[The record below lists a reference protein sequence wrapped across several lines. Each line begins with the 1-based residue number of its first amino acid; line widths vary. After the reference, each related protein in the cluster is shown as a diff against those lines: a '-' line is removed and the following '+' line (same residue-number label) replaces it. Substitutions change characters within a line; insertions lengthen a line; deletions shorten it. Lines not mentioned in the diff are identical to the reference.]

1 MDSTHLITHVWYPL
15 RLLGVTSP
23 WSAVTSHT
31 VINTWITLAI
41 LAAFALAGRVALRAR
56 NSRIAFAA
64 LLYVRNFENAAR
76 QACEEAFSYR
86 YVTFITTLFTFL
98 LICNCLVLI
107 PGLEEPTTDISTT
120 LAFALIAF
128 CYIQREAIRAHGI
141 KAYILEYMAM
151 PFTLFPTD
159 RAWTL
164 RDTLLLPL
172 KVISNCITGLATL
185 PLEMMG
191 KFSTIISLALRLF
204 GNIVAGSSII
214 GGWNAIKA
222 GSLWINLAGTLLQLN
237 LLLLIFFGFFEG
249 LIQAFVFSTLTI
261 TYLGMAIQHEEQHD

>member
-1 MDSTHLITHVWYPL
+1 MDSHSLIEHAWYPL
-15 RLLGVTSP
+15 RFLGITAS

-41 LAAFALAGRVALRAR
+41 LAAVALMGRFALRAR

-64 LLYVRNFENAAR
+64 LLYVRNFEESAR
-76 QACEEAFSYR
+76 QACEERFSYR
-86 YVTFITTLFTFL
+86 YVTFITTLFSFL

-120 LAFALIAF
+120 LAFALVAF
-128 CYIQREAIRAHGI
+128 CYIQQEAIRAHGL

-151 PFTLFPTD
+151 PFTLAPAQH
-159 RAWTL
+159 RWTL
-164 RDTLLLPL
+164 RDTMLLPL
-172 KVISNCITGLATL
+172 KIVANGITGLATL
-185 PLEMMG
+185 PLELMG
-191 KFSTIISLALRLF
+191 KLSTVISLSLRLF

-261 TYLGMAIQHEEQHD
+261 TYLGMAIQKEEHHD